1 MQIPR
6 YWVKAEGNSQTG
18 DGRELR
24 VAVWGW
30 GGDNPSAERE
40 ANNRLQRLL
49 ERIRRGEP
57 FPEKYA
63 YGTRP
68 LREEIVQTLDKGNVE
83 HPAAV
88 VTRNRYGALVL
99 NTARLL
105 FLDIDLPPMTLG
117 QRLRRLFSAG
127 RADPAD
133 AALTK
138 LREALERSRRSATFR
153 LYRTAAGFRAIA
165 IDRDFDPAGRDTEE
179 LMRLTDT
186 DPAFARLCRVH
197 QSFRARLTPKPWRCG
212 CPLPPGQHP
221 REEGDARQRFAA
233 WCGAYE
239 QASARFATCRYVDT
253 VGSGRPKE
261 RAAELVTLHDR
272 VTHSSESLPL
282 A

>member
-6 YWVKAEGNSQTG
+6 YWAKAAGECRTR

-30 GGDNPSAERE
+30 GGDNRSAERE
-40 ANNRLQRLL
+40 AANRVQRLL

-57 FPEKYA
+57 FPERYA
-63 YGTRP
+63 YGTQP
-68 LREEIVQTLDKGNVE
+68 LREEILQTLDGEDAE

-88 VTRNRYGALVL
+88 VTRNRYGALIL
-99 NTARLL
+99 NAARLL
-105 FLDIDLPPMTLG
+105 FLDIDLPAMTLG

-133 AALTK
+133 AALAK
-138 LREALERSRRSATFR
+138 LREALERSARSTAFR
-153 LYRTAAGFRAIA
+153 LYRTAAGLRAIA
-165 IDRDFDPAGRDTEE
+165 IDRDYDPAGRDTEE

-212 CPLPPGQHP
+212 YPLPPGQHP
-221 REEGDARQRFAA
+221 REEGEPRQRFAA
-233 WCGAYE
+233 WCDGYE
-239 QASARFATCRYVDT
+239 RASARFATCRYVDT
-253 VGSGRPKE
+253 VGSGKPRGH
-261 RAAELVTLHDR
+261 AAQLVTLHDR
-272 VTHSSESLPL
+272 VTRSSESLPL